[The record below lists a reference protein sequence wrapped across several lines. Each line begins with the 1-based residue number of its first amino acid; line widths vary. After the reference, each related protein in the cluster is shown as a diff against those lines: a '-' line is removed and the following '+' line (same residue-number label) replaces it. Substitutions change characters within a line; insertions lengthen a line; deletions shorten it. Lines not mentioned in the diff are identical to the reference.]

1 MTKLKFIYSEK
12 ATKFCKISTL
22 LLYYVVH
29 VKSKVEISQNIVAFS
44 ECMNYTNGI
53 KEYDILS
60 AIMFNFRF
68 TLTHLHHLLFWSEK
82 NNLRNRNSDQ
92 VLILKEQLT
101 SVDIQNSGTLFFL
114 FPRQEAKI
122 WLKKCQSFCFKVTF

>member
-1 MTKLKFIYSEK
+1 MIFFFL
-12 ATKFCKISTL
+12 
-22 LLYYVVH
+22 
-29 VKSKVEISQNIVAFS
+29 AFS
-44 ECMNYTNGI
+44 EYMNYTNGI

-68 TLTHLHHLLFWSEK
+68 TLSHLHHLLFYQKK

-92 VLILKEQLT
+92 VLTLKEQLT

-122 WLKKCQSFCFKVTF
+122 

>member
-1 MTKLKFIYSEK
+1 MVEIEK
-12 ATKFCKISTL
+12 HTE
-22 LLYYVVH
+22 
-29 VKSKVEISQNIVAFS
+29 KSKVEISQNIVAFS
-44 ECMNYTNGI
+44 EYMNFTNSI

-68 TLTHLHHLLFWSEK
+68 TSSHLHTYFFDQKK

-122 WLKKCQSFCFKVTF
+122 